1 MGGAALARAEPPPPL
16 EWPAPT
22 AQTRPW
28 TRWWWLGSAVDEA
41 NLTRELELFR
51 AAGIGGVE
59 LCPIYGVQGGED
71 RHVPFLSKRFMQLL
85 GHTLGE
91 GKRLGLGVD
100 LTTGTGWPFG
110 GPWVVDADAS
120 SRVELARREMKDG
133 QLSAALPL
141 GTPRYV
147 VAVSDAGE
155 RVELTGRVGAEGRLD
170 WSAPGSFRV
179 YAAVSQGPIQKVKR
193 AAPGGEGNV
202 VDPFSVAS
210 LGRYLRRFDEAF
222 AGFGAGAPRSHFHDS
237 YEYYGATFTPRI
249 FEEFA
254 ARRGYDLRAQIEA
267 LVGDGDPDTVARVR
281 SDYRATLGELHLDYV
296 RHWVAW
302 AHERGSLARNQ
313 AHGAPGDLLDT
324 YAAADIPETEVF
336 RKMDEAMMARLKL
349 ASSAAHVSGRK
360 LASAE
365 AFTWLGEHF
374 QTPLS
379 LVKRAADWLYLSGVN
394 HLLFHGIPHSPVGEP
409 WPGYQFYA
417 SVNFGP
423 AGGLWRD
430 LPALNA
436 YLTRV
441 QSILQAGDPDVDL
454 LLYYS
459 PHDAW
464 QEPNAPSKPDDL
476 APQNPVPPA
485 FEELGLRLW
494 RRGYAWDAVS
504 EARLADARV
513 DGGRLRLGSGAYRA
527 IVVPRT
533 RLLSPAAARRLA
545 ALARDGASVVFVGG
559 LPGDVPGF
567 GALETRRQELRAAL
581 AGLEASGRVL
591 QGDDAESLLMR
602 LGVPREAMTDAGLQ
616 YVRRRHAA
624 GRDYFVVNRSETAFD
639 GWLPLASPAKAA
651 ALLDPLASDRVGTAS
666 VRAAAAGQAEVRL
679 QLEPGASLVVRTLEA
694 EAPAGPPWPYAETFG
709 SPVPVIG
716 LVVRDLRRGRPGPAR
731 SDRDAE
737 ARLLDD
743 ARRRGRAALRGHRA
757 LRRPLRAAV
766 RSGLRLAARP
776 RRRARERTRRAER
789 PLSRYTLEPPVPG
802 QAGPG
807 AAAGGERAGSRGHEP
822 AGEPDP
828 RPRSSRRP
836 VEEVPRHQRRER
848 GLQAFRRVSWPLTD
862 SGLLGPVTLTPLRAP
877 AEAARPKAG
886 EQR

>member
-1 MGGAALARAEPPPPL
+1 
-16 EWPAPT
+16 
-22 AQTRPW
+22 
-28 TRWWWLGSAVDEA
+28 
-41 NLTRELELFR
+41 
-51 AAGIGGVE
+51 
-59 LCPIYGVQGGED
+59 
-71 RHVPFLSKRFMQLL
+71 
-85 GHTLGE
+85 
-91 GKRLGLGVD
+91 
-100 LTTGTGWPFG
+100 
-110 GPWVVDADAS
+110 
-120 SRVELARREMKDG
+120 MKDG

-237 YEYYGATFTPRI
+237 YEYYGATFTPRV
-249 FEEFA
+249 FEEFE
-254 ARRGYDLRAQIEA
+254 ARRGYDLRVQIEA

-313 AHGAPGDLLDT
+313 AHGAPGDLVDL

-336 RKMDEAMMARLKL
+336 RKMDEAMIARLKL
-349 ASSAAHVSGRK
+349 ASSAAHVTGRK

-394 HLLFHGIPHSPVGEP
+394 HLLFHGIPYSPLGEA

-423 AGGLWRD
+423 EGGLWRD

-441 QSILQAGDPDVDL
+441 QSILQSGDPDVDL

-464 QEPNAPSKPDDL
+464 QEPNPPSKPDDL

-527 IVVPRT
+527 VVVPRT
-533 RLLSPAAARRLA
+533 RLLSPARRAPARGPRARRRECRVRRRPSQRRSRLRRARDPAPGAARGARRPRGERPRPSGRRRRAAADAPRRPARGDDGCRAAVRPAPPRGGTRLLRREPERDGLRRLA
-545 ALARDGASVVFVGG
+545 AAR
-559 LPGDVPGF
+559 
-567 GALETRRQELRAAL
+567 
-581 AGLEASGRVL
+581 
-591 QGDDAESLLMR
+591 
-602 LGVPREAMTDAGLQ
+602 VPREGGGSARPAGLGSRRDGERARGRRGPGRGPPAARARR
-616 YVRRRHAA
+616 VARRADLRSGSRRRTALA
-624 GRDYFVVNRSETAFD
+624 LCRDLWVA
-639 GWLPLASPAKAA
+639 
-651 ALLDPLASDRVGTAS
+651 
-666 VRAAAAGQAEVRL
+666 RARL
-679 QLEPGASLVVRTLEA
+679 
-694 EAPAGPPWPYAETFG
+694 
-709 SPVPVIG
+709 G

-731 SDRDAE
+731 SDRDE
-737 ARLLDD
+737 EPRLVDD
-743 ARRRGRAALRGHRA
+743 ARRA
-757 LRRPLRAAV
+757 
-766 RSGLRLAARP
+766 
-776 RRRARERTRRAER
+776 RTRSVSRAPRATACASSGR
-789 PLSRYTLEPPVPG
+789 PQRPPTG
-802 QAGPG
+802 SSTSATC
-807 AAAGGERAGSRGHEP
+807 ARAHGSR
-822 AGEPDP
+822 
-828 RPRSSRRP
+828 
-836 VEEVPRHQRRER
+836 
-848 GLQAFRRVSWPLTD
+848 
-862 SGLLGPVTLTPLRAP
+862 
-877 AEAARPKAG
+877 
-886 EQR
+886 